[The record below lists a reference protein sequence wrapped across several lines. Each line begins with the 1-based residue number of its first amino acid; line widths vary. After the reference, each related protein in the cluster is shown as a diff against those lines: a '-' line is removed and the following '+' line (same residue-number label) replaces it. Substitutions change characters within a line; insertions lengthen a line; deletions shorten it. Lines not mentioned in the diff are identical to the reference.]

1 MAEPRDHYKVLQ
13 VDPAA
18 DADVIAAAYR
28 ALARRLHPDAD
39 SSAPADRRMTELNRA
54 YEVLRDPTLR
64 AAYDA
69 QRPKEP
75 VPAPAPPEGSGL
87 TARWRAQRGA
97 GAPTDGTSVLNFGRY
112 QGMSLREI
120 AKRDVEYLNW
130 LSRHSSG
137 IRFRKE
143 IAEILAGR
151 SAQRAADRPAA
162 EASE

>member
-39 SSAPADRRMTELNRA
+39 ASTPDDRRMSELNQA
-54 YEVLRDPTLR
+54 YEVLRDPTRR

-75 VPAPAPPEGSGL
+75 ASTTPPAEGSGL
-87 TARWRAQRGA
+87 TARWKAQRTA
-97 GAPTDGTSVLNFGRY
+97 AAPSDGTSLLNFGRY

-120 AKRDVEYLNW
+120 ARRDVEYLNW

-137 IRFRKE
+137 IRFRRE

-151 SAQRAADRPAA
+151 AADRAA
-162 EASE
+162 TDASE